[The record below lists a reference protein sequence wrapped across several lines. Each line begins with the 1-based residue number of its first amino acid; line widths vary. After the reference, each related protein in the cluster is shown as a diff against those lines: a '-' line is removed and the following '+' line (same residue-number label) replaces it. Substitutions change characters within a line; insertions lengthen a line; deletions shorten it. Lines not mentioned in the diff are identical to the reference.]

1 MKTGQEGA
9 SRAHWCICVSW
20 DWLKDNVYYI
30 FAFYSRFCF
39 VFCPFPYRVKDI
51 VSWFAA
57 AEVVL
62 ASKGASVASKQAGC
76 DQGHFSSSLDCRPV
90 G

>member
-1 MKTGQEGA
+1 VRPELIGA
-9 SRAHWCICVSW
+9 YW
-20 DWLKDNVYYI
+20 DWLKDNVYDI
-30 FAFYSRFCF
+30 LAFHYRICY
-39 VFCPFPYRVKDI
+39 VFCPFPYRAKDI
-51 VSWFAA
+51 ASWFAAAA

-62 ASKGASVASKQAGC
+62 ASEVASVASQQAGS